1 MTATTPSANSRRG
14 WSSIVVALVLV
25 LVAGWWLVAPHTY
38 MTVREV
44 RASLAAAIPDGADA
58 SRVLAILDSLHA
70 EHSDLVRDSLVT
82 ANFGK
87 SWRQG
92 MISAEIFGTFYFD
105 SQRPL
110 LTYKVEEIST
120 GP

>member
-1 MTATTPSANSRRG
+1 MTAATHSLNSKRR
-14 WSSIVVALVLV
+14 WLLLVAALVLV

-92 MISAEIFGTFYFD
+92 IISAEIFGTCYFD
-105 SQRPL
+105 SQRHL
-110 LTYKVEEIST
+110 VTDKVEEIST